1 MNYLGID
8 IGKYQHVAALCN
20 DKGNLLKKPLSFSN
34 DFKGWQALLEF
45 LEGIDKKKTIVGMEA
60 TGPYWLSLQERLAE
74 QEFSEITI
82 LNPLEVKAYRHK
94 GIRGNKTDR
103 IDAKLIADILRFG
116 DFKKSYVFD
125 EKEQEL
131 FTLRELCRLRS
142 NLVELIGS
150 LKLRIIS
157 LLDRI
162 FPEYSQL
169 FNDVFGTSSRAL
181 LKQSPLPEEIAKLS
195 TRKLTNLLK
204 KASRGRFGKE
214 KAQKIKEVSRQSFG
228 SKLALDVSA
237 LSCKILLFQIEH
249 LEFQVDEIE
258 KQIIPLFKKQD
269 TKLTSIP
276 GIGDIIGA
284 QVLSEIGDFSRIAFL
299 KDGAEKLV
307 ALAGLDPK
315 IKQSGIDKGKIRMSK
330 RGSPYLRK
338 AIRQAAFV
346 AVFAKKDP
354 MFKAIYER
362 QKSKGK
368 HFEVALSHVS
378 RKMIHVIFS
387 VLKNN
392 KNYEPHL

>member
-8 IGKYQHVAALCN
+8 IGKYQHLAALCN
-20 DKGNLLKKPLSFSN
+20 EKGDLLKSPLSFSN
-34 DFKGWQALLEF
+34 NFKGCQELLGY
-45 LEGIDKKKTIVGMEA
+45 LEEIDKQNITVGMEA
-60 TGPYWLSLQERLAE
+60 TGPYWLPLHERLTE
-74 QEFSEITI
+74 QGFSEII
-82 LNPLEVKAYRHK
+82 VLNPLEVKAYRHK

-116 DFKKSYVFD
+116 DFKTSYVFD
-125 EKEQEL
+125 GKKQEL
-131 FTLRELCRLRS
+131 FTLRELCRLRTH
-142 NLVELIGS
+142 LIELIAS
-150 LKLRIIS
+150 LKLKIIS

-162 FPEYSQL
+162 FPEYFSI
-169 FNDVFGTSSRAL
+169 FKDVFGASSRAL
-181 LKQSPLPEEIAKLS
+181 LTQSPLPEEIAKLS
-195 TRKLTNLLK
+195 TRKLTNILN

-214 KAQKIKEVSRQSFG
+214 KAKEIKNLSQQSFG

-249 LEFQVDEIE
+249 LEEQVTEIE
-258 KQIIPLFKKQD
+258 KQITPLFRKQN

-276 GIGDIIGA
+276 GIADITGA
-284 QVLSEIGDFSRIAFL
+284 QILSEIGDFQRIAFL
-299 KDGAEKLV
+299 KDGAENLV

-315 IKQSGIDKGKIRMSK
+315 IQQSGLDKGKARMSK

-338 AIRQAAFV
+338 AVRQAAFW
-346 AVFAKKDP
+346 AVFTKKDP
-354 MFKAIYER
+354 MFRLIYEK

-378 RKMIHVIFS
+378 RKMLHVIFS

-392 KNYEPHL
+392 KDYQPHL